1 MVKEQGK
8 ILQILQLAI
17 RMEQDGKKFYL
28 RASLDARHQL
38 GKKLLETLAGEEDIH
53 RQQFEKIYET
63 IRQKKAWPK
72 TDFHPNK
79 GQVIRT
85 VFAQAA
91 KETHPSTATEQDA
104 IKVAIDME
112 NQSYELYKTQSKS
125 AASNGEKTF
134 FEALAGEERGHQ
146 IALNDYLEYLENPA
160 DWNRMK
166 EHHSLDGG

>member
-28 RASLDARHQL
+28 RASLDTRHQL

-104 IKVAIDME
+104 IKVAID
-112 NQSYELYKTQSKS
+112 
-125 AASNGEKTF
+125 
-134 FEALAGEERGHQ
+134 EALACKQSGESKVILFNLSGHGHFDL
-146 IALNDYLEYLENPA
+146 AAYDEYLSGKLA
-160 DWNRMK
+160 DYEFPEAKMK
-166 EHHSLDGG
+166 EALASLPKVPTA